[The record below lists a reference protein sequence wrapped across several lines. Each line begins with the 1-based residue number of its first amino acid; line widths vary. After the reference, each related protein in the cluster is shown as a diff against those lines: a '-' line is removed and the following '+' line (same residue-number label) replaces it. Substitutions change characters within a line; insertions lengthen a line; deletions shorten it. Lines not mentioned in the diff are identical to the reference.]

1 MSIEVYI
8 IILLAILYIYN
19 EKCDV
24 KIYGVINFFA
34 NNLKLT
40 VILLVFLVVTFNPH
54 ILLYYY
60 DFNKSDK
67 HSRGTNYTGLKPN
80 NNVKRNVSESKKK
93 FVASNQQWKCS
104 SCNELLD
111 ATYEIDHITPLYKGG
126 TNEVSNL
133 KALCRNCHGKK
144 TLMDRI
150 G

>member
-1 MSIEVYI
+1 MSIELYI
-8 IILLAILYIYN
+8 LLLLAILYIYN

-40 VILLVFLVVTFNPH
+40 IILLVFLVVTFNPNL
-54 ILLYYY
+54 LLYYY
-60 DFNKSDK
+60 DLNKTER
-67 HSRGTNYTGLKPN
+67 HSKGSNYTTNGR
-80 NNVKRNVSESKKK
+80 VKRNVGESKKK
-93 FVASNQQWKCS
+93 FVASNQQWKCA

-144 TLMDRI
+144 TLIDRI
-150 G
+150 S